1 MALRFSNYCLVDEN
15 GKTFFVSYEKLREE
29 CLKNSFCNLSIS
41 KIIFEAVAVVT
52 GERIIRT
59 NGYSNSLLYQW
70 LEKSI
75 WNDNRY
81 QEEKNLREKIFHNK
95 KEASAEQRIYELEE
109 FYYLKNR
116 KRQVKKY

>member
-29 CLKNSFCNLSIS
+29 CLNNSFSNLSIS
-41 KIIFEAVAVVT
+41 KIIFDAVAVVT

>member
-41 KIIFEAVAVVT
+41 KIIFDAVAVVT
-52 GERIIRT
+52 GERIIRSK
-59 NGYSNSLLYQW
+59 GYSNSLLYQW

>member
-29 CLKNSFCNLSIS
+29 CLNNSFTNLSIS
-41 KIIFEAVAVVT
+41 KIIFDAVTVVT
-52 GERIIRT
+52 GERIIRSK
-59 NGYSNSLLYQW
+59 GYSNSLLYQW

>member
-29 CLKNSFCNLSIS
+29 CLNNSFTNLSIS
-41 KIIFEAVAVVT
+41 KIIFDAVTVVT
-52 GERIIRT
+52 GERIIRSK
-59 NGYSNSLLYQW
+59 GYSNSLLYQW

-109 FYYLKNR
+109 LYYLKNR